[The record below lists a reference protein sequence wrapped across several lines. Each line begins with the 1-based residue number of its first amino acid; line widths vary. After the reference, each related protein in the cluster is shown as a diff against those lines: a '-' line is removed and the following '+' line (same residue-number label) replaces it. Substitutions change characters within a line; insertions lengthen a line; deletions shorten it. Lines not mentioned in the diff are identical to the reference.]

1 VTRDQL
7 VETMARATY
16 GEHHQGGRTWDEA
29 HAVERI
35 MCRSMATAALTAIEA
50 AGMRVVLVEQWN
62 ALAHFARWGISEGP
76 WQGGDLD
83 GLEVQDK
90 AEQLGLIVAEP
101 GGYDEAKHGPNNDA
115 EPGDQFFVYSP
126 FLRGDAMLAAAQEDS
141 TSE

>member
-1 VTRDQL
+1 MTRDQL
-7 VETMARATY
+7 VETMARAIN
-16 GEHHQGGRTWDEA
+16 DEIGDGDVSLA
-29 HAVERI
+29 ASQQFARRI
-35 MCRSMATAALTAIEA
+35 AIAALTAIEA